1 MTEGRHMFN
10 QLINKK
16 YYKVLALGLASAGYV
31 SVTHAADEQFNDA
44 LQAANAG
51 NIGFL
56 QQF

>member
-1 MTEGRHMFN
+1 MFN

-16 YYKVLALGLASAGYV
+16 YYKVLALGLASAAYV

-51 NIGFL
+51 NIGLL
-56 QQF
+56 QQFQMSVK